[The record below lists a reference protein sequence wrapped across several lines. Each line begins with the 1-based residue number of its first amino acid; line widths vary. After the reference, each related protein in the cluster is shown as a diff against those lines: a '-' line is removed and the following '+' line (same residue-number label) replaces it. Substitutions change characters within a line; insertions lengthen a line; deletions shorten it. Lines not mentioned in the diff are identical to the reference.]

1 MLPKTAG
8 SAKTHKSIS
17 FIWIVWS
24 TLYVYL
30 WVHLKPNGHT
40 LAGFALTP
48 FVWPQQHPALPL
60 LEDSATLNVWWHEII
75 PLIKTYCTPSILH
88 NFIHSCL
95 YTVEVKGDILPHH
108 KRPIWGNERRP
119 IRRLN
124 TSQIMRICLLLCTS
138 MALTDLLRLQT
149 RKTFFGLKSF
159 SYGHLTSRFKL
170 RIRFI
175 WWFYYNMNCQSHWVS
190 MYGALDQSSK
200 YWKNLRC
207 LIRTWL

>member
-1 MLPKTAG
+1 MEAQVNHKTQPFQVKG
-8 SAKTHKSIS
+8 
-17 FIWIVWS
+17 
-24 TLYVYL
+24 
-30 WVHLKPNGHT
+30 VHLIPNGPM
-40 LAGFALTP
+40 LSGFAFGDIRL
-48 FVWPQQHPALPL
+48 
-60 LEDSATLNVWWHEII
+60 ATTACWMIVWWHEII
-75 PLIKTYCTPSILH
+75 PRMKTHRTPSILH

-119 IRRLN
+119 IRRMN

-159 SYGHLTSRFKL
+159 SYGHLTSRLEL

-175 WWFYYNMNCQSHWVS
+175 W
-190 MYGALDQSSK
+190 
-200 YWKNLRC
+200 
-207 LIRTWL
+207 

>member
-1 MLPKTAG
+1 MRDNQNIR
-8 SAKTHKSIS
+8 SHRSEKTHCRMSLPNTSLGLTVQAKFDPFLSQNLSSRRKHNMGSRWQNDVTLFWVCTTHPGSTSDKS
-17 FIWIVWS
+17 
-24 TLYVYL
+24 
-30 WVHLKPNGHT
+30 HH
-40 LAGFALTP
+40 
-48 FVWPQQHPALPL
+48 
-60 LEDSATLNVWWHEII
+60 
-75 PLIKTYCTPSILH
+75 TPSILH

-119 IRRLN
+119 IRRMN

-170 RIRFI
+170 HIRLI
-175 WWFYYNMNCQSHWVS
+175 WWFYHMNCQSRWVS
-190 MYGALDQSSK
+190 MEP
-200 YWKNLRC
+200 
-207 LIRTWL
+207 